1 MSSMSSSCSQNDPMI
16 KGKII
21 AVCTSRKK
29 GTPKSI
35 VDSGF
40 LEEGFGLKGDAHGGD
55 WHRQVSLLSWEQIE
69 TMKAK
74 GLEVSSGSFAENFT
88 TRDFDLGSVR
98 VGDRLLIGESIV
110 LEITQIGKEC
120 HTRCAIYHKVGECIM
135 PEQGV
140 FAKVIRG
147 GHVEAGDPIDLMRD

>member
-1 MSSMSSSCSQNDPMI
+1 
-16 KGKII
+16 
-21 AVCTSRKK
+21 
-29 GTPKSI
+29 
-35 VDSGF
+35 
-40 LEEGFGLKGDAHGGD
+40 
-55 WHRQVSLLSWEQIE
+55 VSLLSWEQIE
-69 TMKAK
+69 TIKAK

>member
-1 MSSMSSSCSQNDPMI
+1 MSSSCSQNDRII

-29 GTPKSI
+29 GTPKSV

-55 WHRQVSLLSWEQIE
+55 WHRQVSLLPWEQIE

-147 GHVEAGDPIDLMRD
+147 GHVKAGDPIDLMRD